1 MIPTLILVGL
11 ALGRWWRVVIPLAA
25 VGWPILLIVTGVD
38 SGFDFVLAA
47 SALAIANVTVGV
59 LVYRVL
65 WLLVR
70 GITGAARDR

>member
-59 LVYRVL
+59 LVYQVL

-70 GITGAARDR
+70 GITGAARD

>member
-11 ALGRWWRVVIPLAA
+11 VLGRWWRIVIPLVA
-25 VGWPILLIVTGVD
+25 VGWPALLIVTGVD

-47 SALAIANVTVGV
+47 AALAIANVTVGV
-59 LVYRVL
+59 LVYRAL

-70 GITGAARDR
+70 GITSAARAR